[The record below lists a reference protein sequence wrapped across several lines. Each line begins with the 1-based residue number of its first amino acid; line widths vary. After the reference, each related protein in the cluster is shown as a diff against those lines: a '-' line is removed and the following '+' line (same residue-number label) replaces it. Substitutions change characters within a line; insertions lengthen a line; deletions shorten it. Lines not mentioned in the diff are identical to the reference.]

1 VDGIAIVQT
10 GMSSQAEM
18 RVSSLEKGLSP
29 AAEVKHDVAA
39 TAHETKDESAAP
51 MDHGLHAWT
60 VVAGAWCCLFCGF
73 GWVNGELVHVTNR
86 DQF

>member
-1 VDGIAIVQT
+1 VQT

-51 MDHGLHAWT
+51 MDQGLHAWT